1 MKQINE
7 AAKIVNFK
15 LPKDSGWKVVWIF
28 AHSSSHSAMPEDA
41 FVVSTMSV
49 NPGGKQPVARDG

>member
-1 MKQINE
+1 MKKIKE

-28 AHSSSHSAMPEDA
+28 DHSSCHFAMPEDA
-41 FVVSTMSV
+41 FVVSKMSV
-49 NPGGKQPVARDG
+49 NPGGKQPVVRDG